1 MYDHLSPKA
10 AIVAQLSDEER
21 INYCRKNFFIMT
33 DFSKRVIDDVR
44 AITRM
49 ERGGTTVCRAL
60 VGRTGIGKSTL
71 VKAIASACNTPDS
84 HPVEVVDLSSYGRH
98 SDLQEI
104 FVSLLGFTGAAKR
117 LANPNGLKLIKGRV
131 AERGLKMLIFDEANA
146 LVSAT
151 RNTDGNITFLR
162 GMSNEDIGLNLMV
175 AGTKDIASFLRKNDQ
190 LPSRFGRLE
199 MQDWDGGSNSF
210 SLFLNGYMRYLPLRK
225 TSLIDTPDMITKI
238 TSLAG
243 NLTRDIAR
251 VLTDAAIYAIVHGQ
265 ECITLK
271 VLQDS
276 YNESLAFYAPGGV
289 MP

>member
-1 MYDHLSPKA
+1 MYDHLSPRTA
-10 AIVAQLSDEER
+10 VIAQLSDEER
-21 INYCRKNFFIMT
+21 IDYCRRNFFIMT
-33 DFSKRVIDDVR
+33 GFSKRVIDDVR
-44 AITRM
+44 GIIRM

-71 VKAIASACNTPDS
+71 IKAIATACNTPDS
-84 HPVEVVDLSSYGRH
+84 RPVEVIDLSPYGRH
-98 SDLQEI
+98 TDLHEI
-104 FVSLLGFTGAAKR
+104 FVSLLGFTGAAKK

-151 RNTDGNITFLR
+151 RTTEGNTTFLR

-175 AGTKDIASFLRKNDQ
+175 AGTKDISSFLRKNDQ

-199 MQDWDGGSNSF
+199 MQDWDGESKSF

-225 TSLIDTPDMITKI
+225 ASMIDTAEMIAKI

-243 NLTRDIAR
+243 HLTRDIAR
-251 VLTDAAIYAIVHGQ
+251 VLSDAAIYAIVHGE

-276 YNESLAFYAPGGV
+276 YNEALAFYAPDGV